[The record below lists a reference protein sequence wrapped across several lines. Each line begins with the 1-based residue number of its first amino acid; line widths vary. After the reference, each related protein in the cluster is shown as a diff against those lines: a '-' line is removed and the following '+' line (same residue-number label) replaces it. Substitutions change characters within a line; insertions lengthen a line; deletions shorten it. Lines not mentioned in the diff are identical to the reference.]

1 MKRKILFVSI
11 LYMLGTMAG
20 CVEAIDLN
28 ETQMDQ
34 VVGYSVYSVLAHDKN
49 YMVGL
54 NEVETPTQ
62 EEDADNDVTQP
73 PSQDTGNDNNSTDND
88 KPNVEKPSGGNT
100 SIENPSVVTTTMEK
114 ALDVD
119 GVSITYTGVT
129 VGDVY
134 PEVSDTPAFVL
145 KAFTGNKLVVLKFDV
160 TNKTSKDIN
169 LDIASKNLTIKG
181 TFNKSIKT
189 IAQVTLLP
197 EALNKFKE
205 TIPAGKTVQT
215 VLVFEMTE
223 ANANNLTSILLEVK
237 SSKGTNSVN
246 IK

>member
-1 MKRKILFVSI
+1 MKRKILTISI
-11 LYMLGTMAG
+11 VYMLLTMVG

-28 ETQMDQ
+28 ENQQDML
-34 VVGYSVYSVLAHDKN
+34 VGYAVHSVLEHDKN

-54 NEVETPTQ
+54 NEVEFVVDDELIGGEEVETP
-62 EEDADNDVTQP
+62 
-73 PSQDTGNDNNSTDND
+73 SSSDTDKPDTDKPSTDKPSTD
-88 KPNVEKPSGGNT
+88 KDDPVVEKPS
-100 SIENPSVVTTTMEK
+100 EVTTTMER
-114 ALDVD
+114 ALGVN
-119 GVSITYTGVT
+119 GVSITYTGVV

-134 PEVSDTPAFVL
+134 PEVQGEPVFAL

-160 TNKTSKDIN
+160 TNTTDSDISLDMASKD
-169 LDIASKNLTIKG
+169 LKIKG
-181 TFNKSIKT
+181 IFNKSIKT

-197 EALNKFKE
+197 EALNTFKE

-223 ANANNLTSILLEVK
+223 TNANNLTAISLEIK

-246 IK
+246 IN

>member
-1 MKRKILFVSI
+1 MKRKILVISI
-11 LYMLGTMAG
+11 VYMLLTMVG
-20 CVEAIDLN
+20 CVEAIDLD
-28 ETQMDQ
+28 EKQQDML
-34 VVGYSVYSVLAHDKN
+34 VGYAVHSVLEHDKN

-54 NEVETPTQ
+54 NDVEITTEESTEQ
-62 EEDADNDVTQP
+62 EEATTPSGGDA
-73 PSQDTGNDNNSTDND
+73 
-88 KPNVEKPSGGNT
+88 EKPST
-100 SIENPSVVTTTMEK
+100 EKPSTDTEKPSDEKPSTVTTTMER
-114 ALDVD
+114 ALGLS
-119 GVSITYTGVT
+119 GVVVTYTGVV

-134 PEVSDTPAFVL
+134 PEVQGEPVFAL

-160 TNKTSKDIN
+160 TNATESDISLDMATKD
-169 LDIASKNLTIKG
+169 LKIKG
-181 TFNKSIKT
+181 IFNNSIKT

-197 EALNKFKE
+197 EALNTFKE

-223 ANANNLTSILLEVK
+223 TNANNLTSISLDIK

>member
-1 MKRKILFVSI
+1 MKRKILVVSI
-11 LYMLGTMAG
+11 VYMLLTMVG
-20 CVEAIDLN
+20 CVEAIDLD
-28 ETQMDQ
+28 EHQQDMF
-34 VVGYSVYSVLAHDKN
+34 VGYAVNSVLEYDKN

-54 NEVETPTQ
+54 NDVEINVEEESTEDSSVETPTKGDSENQ
-62 EEDADNDVTQP
+62 TTDKP
-73 PSQDTGNDNNSTDND
+73 STD
-88 KPNVEKPSGGNT
+88 KPVV
-100 SIENPSVVTTTMEK
+100 ENPSVVTTTMER
-114 ALDVD
+114 ALGLS
-119 GVSITYTGVT
+119 GVSVTYTGVV

-134 PEVSDTPAFVL
+134 PEVQGEPVFAL

-160 TNKTSKDIN
+160 TNTTDSDISLDMAAKD
-169 LDIASKNLTIKG
+169 LKIKG
-181 TFNKSIKT
+181 IFNKSIKT

-197 EALNKFKE
+197 EALNTFKE

-223 ANANNLTSILLEVK
+223 TNANNLTSIVLEIK

>member
-1 MKRKILFVSI
+1 MKRKILVVSI
-11 LYMLGTMAG
+11 VYMLLTMVG
-20 CVEAIDLN
+20 CVEAIDLD
-28 ETQMDQ
+28 ESQQDKF
-34 VVGYSVYSVLAHDKN
+34 VGYAVYSVLEHDKN

-54 NEVETPTQ
+54 NEVETVVEEEPTVNQ
-62 EEDADNDVTQP
+62 EIET
-73 PSQDTGNDNNSTDND
+73 PSKENTEKPTTDSD
-88 KPNVEKPSGGNT
+88 KPSVET
-100 SIENPSVVTTTMEK
+100 PSVVTTTMER
-114 ALDVD
+114 ALGVD
-119 GVSITYTGVT
+119 GVSVTYTGVT

-215 VLVFEMTE
+215 VLVFEMT
-223 ANANNLTSILLEVK
+223 
-237 SSKGTNSVN
+237 G
-246 IK
+246 

>member
-1 MKRKILFVSI
+1 MKRKILVVSI
-11 LYMLGTMAG
+11 VYMLLTMVG
-20 CVEAIDLN
+20 CVEAIDLD
-28 ETQMDQ
+28 EHQQDMF
-34 VVGYSVYSVLAHDKN
+34 VGYAVNSVLEYDKN

-54 NEVETPTQ
+54 NDVEINVEEESTEDSSVETPTKG
-62 EEDADNDVTQP
+62 
-73 PSQDTGNDNNSTDND
+73 DTENQTTDKPSTD
-88 KPNVEKPSGGNT
+88 KPVV
-100 SIENPSVVTTTMEK
+100 ENPSVVTTTMER
-114 ALDVD
+114 ALGLS
-119 GVSITYTGVT
+119 GVSVTYTGVI

-134 PEVSDTPAFVL
+134 PEVQGEPVFAL

-160 TNKTSKDIN
+160 TNTTDSDISLDMAAKDF
-169 LDIASKNLTIKG
+169 KIKG
-181 TFNKSIKT
+181 IFNKSIKT

-197 EALNKFKE
+197 EALNTFKE

-223 ANANNLTSILLEVK
+223 TNANNLTSIVLEIK

>member
-1 MKRKILFVSI
+1 MKRKILVISI
-11 LYMLGTMAG
+11 VYMLLTMVG
-20 CVEAIDLN
+20 CVEAIDLDEN
-28 ETQMDQ
+28 QQDML
-34 VVGYSVYSVLAHDKN
+34 VGYAVYSVLEHDKN

-54 NEVETPTQ
+54 NEVELTEQESTEPGEVETPS
-62 EEDADNDVTQP
+62 EDGT
-73 PSQDTGNDNNSTDND
+73 
-88 KPNVEKPSGGNT
+88 EKPT
-100 SIENPSVVTTTMEK
+100 TDKEKPTVDNPTTVTTTMER
-114 ALDVD
+114 AMGLS
-119 GVSITYTGVT
+119 GVTVTYTGVV

-134 PEVSDTPAFVL
+134 PEVEGEPVFAL

-160 TNKTSKDIN
+160 TNTTDSDVS
-169 LDIASKNLTIKG
+169 LDMATTDLKIKG
-181 TFNKSIKT
+181 IFNKSIKT

-197 EALNKFKE
+197 EALNTFKE

-223 ANANNLTSILLEVK
+223 TNANNLTNIVLEIK

>member
-1 MKRKILFVSI
+1 MKRKILVVSI
-11 LYMLGTMAG
+11 VYMLLTMVG
-20 CVEAIDLN
+20 CVEAIDLD
-28 ETQMDQ
+28 EKQQDKL
-34 VVGYSVYSVLAHDKN
+34 VGYAVYSVLEHDKN

-54 NEVETPTQ
+54 NDVEEPSV
-62 EEDADNDVTQP
+62 EETTGDEDN
-73 PSQDTGNDNNSTDND
+73 PST
-88 KPNVEKPSGGNT
+88 EKPEKPTTDKDDPGVQK
-100 SIENPSVVTTTMEK
+100 PSTVTTTMER
-114 ALDVD
+114 AL
-119 GVSITYTGVT
+119 GVSGLSIKHTGVV

-134 PEVSDTPAFVL
+134 PAVEGEPVFAI

-160 TNKTSKDIN
+160 TNTTDSDISLDMASKD
-169 LDIASKNLTIKG
+169 LKIKG
-181 TFNKSIKT
+181 IFNKSIKT

-197 EALNKFKE
+197 EALNTVKE

-223 ANANNLTSILLEVK
+223 TNANNLTSIVLDIK

>member
-1 MKRKILFVSI
+1 MKRKILVISI
-11 LYMLGTMAG
+11 VYMLLTMVG
-20 CVEAIDLN
+20 CVEAIDLDEN
-28 ETQMDQ
+28 QQDML
-34 VVGYSVYSVLAHDKN
+34 VGYAVYSVLEHDKN

-54 NEVETPTQ
+54 NEVELTEQESTEPGEVETPS
-62 EEDADNDVTQP
+62 EDGT
-73 PSQDTGNDNNSTDND
+73 
-88 KPNVEKPSGGNT
+88 EKPT
-100 SIENPSVVTTTMEK
+100 TDKEKPTVDNPTVDNPTTVTTTMER
-114 ALDVD
+114 AIGLS
-119 GVSITYTGVT
+119 GVTVTYTGVV

-134 PEVSDTPAFVL
+134 PEVEGEPVFAL

-160 TNKTSKDIN
+160 TNTTDSDVSLDMAIKD
-169 LDIASKNLTIKG
+169 LKIKG
-181 TFNKSIKT
+181 IFNKSIKT

-197 EALNKFKE
+197 EALNTFKE

-223 ANANNLTSILLEVK
+223 TNANNLTNIVLEIK

>member
-1 MKRKILFVSI
+1 MKRKILVI
-11 LYMLGTMAG
+11 TVVYMLLTMVG

-28 ETQMDQ
+28 ENQQDRL
-34 VVGYSVYSVLAHDKN
+34 VGYAVYSVLEHDKN

-54 NEVETPTQ
+54 NDVEFIVDDELMSGEEVETPSSG
-62 EEDADNDVTQP
+62 D
-73 PSQDTGNDNNSTDND
+73 SD
-88 KPNVEKPSGGNT
+88 KPNTDNPSTDKNDPVVEKPSD
-100 SIENPSVVTTTMEK
+100 VTTTMER
-114 ALDVD
+114 ALGLS
-119 GVSITYTGVT
+119 GVSVTYTGVV

-134 PEVSDTPAFVL
+134 PEVQGEPVFAL

-160 TNKTSKDIN
+160 TNTTDSDIS
-169 LDIASKNLTIKG
+169 LDMASEDLKIKG
-181 TFNKSIKT
+181 IFNKSIKT

-197 EALNKFKE
+197 EALNTFKE

-223 ANANNLTSILLEVK
+223 TNANNLTSISLEIK

-246 IK
+246 IN

>member
-1 MKRKILFVSI
+1 MKRRILLVSI
-11 LYMLGTMAG
+11 VYMLATMTG
-20 CVEAIDLN
+20 CVEPIDLDD
-28 ETQMDQ
+28 TQQDML
-34 VVGYSVYSVLAHDKN
+34 VGYAVYSVLEHDKN

-54 NEVETPTQ
+54 NEVEGVVS
-62 EEDADNDVTQP
+62 EDSTENVTD
-73 PSQDTGNDNNSTDND
+73 SG
-88 KPNVEKPSGGNT
+88 NVEQPSKEDSGSSSGGNDT
-100 SIENPSVVTTTMEK
+100 PTVDKTPTVTTTMER

-119 GVSITYTGVT
+119 GISITYTGV
-129 VGDVY
+129 VVDDVF
-134 PEVSDTPAFVL
+134 PKAEGEPVFAL

-160 TNKTSKDIN
+160 TNTTNEDIS
-169 LDIASKNLTIKG
+169 LDMVSKNLTIKG
-181 TFNKSIKT
+181 IFNKSIKT

-197 EALNKFKE
+197 EALNTFKE

-223 ANANNLTSILLEVK
+223 TNANNLTSIVLDIK

>member
-1 MKRKILFVSI
+1 MKRKILVISI
-11 LYMLGTMAG
+11 VYMLLTMVG
-20 CVEAIDLN
+20 CVEAIDLD
-28 ETQMDQ
+28 EKQQDML
-34 VVGYSVYSVLAHDKN
+34 VGYAVHSVLEHDKN

-54 NEVETPTQ
+54 NDVEITTEESTEQ
-62 EEDADNDVTQP
+62 EEATTPSGGDA
-73 PSQDTGNDNNSTDND
+73 
-88 KPNVEKPSGGNT
+88 EKPST
-100 SIENPSVVTTTMEK
+100 EKPSTDTEKPSDEKPSTVTTTMER
-114 ALDVD
+114 ALGLS
-119 GVSITYTGVT
+119 GVVVTYTGVV

-134 PEVSDTPAFVL
+134 PEVQGEPVFAL

-160 TNKTSKDIN
+160 TNATESDISLDMATKD
-169 LDIASKNLTIKG
+169 LKIKG
-181 TFNKSIKT
+181 IFNNSIKT

-197 EALNKFKE
+197 EALNTFKE

-223 ANANNLTSILLEVK
+223 ANADKLTNIVLEIK